1 MGSHINDPV
10 TDAQRRVAEDVRKC
24 LKRSPPRDFLYPAE
38 EARQKK
44 YTVSSWGLSK
54 LINTSHRR
62 KEKKKGGGESS
73 TRTYGGTWIS
83 LVTDRRGLDNSK
95 GLREGMEDMLSLKGL
110 ESRG

>member
-62 KEKKKGGGESS
+62 KEKKKGGG
-73 TRTYGGTWIS
+73 RVIDTYVWWH
-83 LVTDRRGLDNSK
+83 LDFFGHRSA
-95 GLREGMEDMLSLKGL
+95 GAR
-110 ESRG
+110 